1 VVLALDRRS
10 ESGTLQRTVASVPLP
25 ERELVV
31 FCPGCKALEVLW
43 FANGH
48 LIPTRKF
55 IQIDGRVYHDC
66 GFGEPCRLF
75 RHS

>member
-1 VVLALDRRS
+1 MVTALA
-10 ESGTLQRTVASVPLP
+10 QRTEPRTSKRITDMPLP
-25 ERELVV
+25 EQELVV

-43 FANGH
+43 FSNGY
-48 LIPTRKF
+48 LTPTRKF
-55 IQIDGRVYHDC
+55 YQADSRVYHDC